1 MRKIYISGPITGV
14 KKYRKNFEN
23 AEKILDLKGYTV
35 ENPVTI
41 GDRLHFPRT
50 FSESDKYATYMRADL
65 LALLG
70 CTHIYMLDKW
80 YNSRGAIIEY
90 IVAKI
95 CGLKVIYSAAGKK
108 EDMPWKPLLKLAIE
122 IFID

>member
-14 KKYRKNFEN
+14 KEFRKNFDN
-23 AEKILDLKGYTV
+23 AEKLLDLKGYTV
-35 ENPVTI
+35 ENPVKI
-41 GDRLHFPRT
+41 GDRLHFPAN
-50 FSESDKYATYMRADL
+50 FSKSDKYATYMRADL

-90 IVAKI
+90 IVAKYA
-95 CGLKVIYSAAGKK
+95 GLKSFIQLPAKKKICHGKR
-108 EDMPWKPLLKLAIE
+108 
-122 IFID
+122 F